1 MSNKYRVIPAV
12 VQTIGLG
19 ETISIII
26 GVPAMITMVANIWHS
41 LSTNQQIIVAISGTV
56 IFVAVGLFIYGQLRK
71 ALYVIPKILH
81 QMHLRT
87 VELASHLNIM
97 TLPQEDLI
105 KLMSLVSID
114 ATQLYSSIKDF
125 ESVLSSVPELIKIA
139 EKQSKKAKEEEETP
153 QRVFYLMYEK
163 IGLKNALETDKQY
176 QKLKGKLDKIMT
188 IVPTEEINQAILEY
202 NKTSRIVGTF
212 LPMFTTIDDRI
223 VQILPLEYNI
233 DRTRKIEQLDGTM
246 TLLLSKIWECIG
258 KYYKGS

>member
-1 MSNKYRVIPAV
+1 MSNKYRIIPAV

-26 GVPAMITMVANIWHS
+26 GVPAMITMIANIWHS
-41 LSTNQQIIVAISGTV
+41 LSTNQQIIVAILGTV
-56 IFVAVGLFIYGQLRK
+56 ILVAVGWFIYSRLRK
-71 ALYVIPKILH
+71 VLYVIPKILY

-105 KLMSLVSID
+105 KLLSLVSID

-125 ESVLSSVPELIKIA
+125 ESVLSSAPELIEIA
-139 EKQSKKAKEEEETP
+139 EKQSEKAKGEEETP

-163 IGLKNALETDKQY
+163 IGLKNALEVDKQY
-176 QKLKGKLDKIMT
+176 QKLKRKLDKLIP

-202 NKTSRIVGTF
+202 NKTSHIVGTF
-212 LPMFTTIDDRI
+212 SPMCTTIDDQI
-223 VQILPLEYNI
+223 IQILPLEYNI
-233 DRTRKIEQLDGTM
+233 DRTLKIEQLDEVM
-246 TLLLSKIWECIG
+246 TLLLSKVWESIG
-258 KYYKGS
+258 KYYKGN